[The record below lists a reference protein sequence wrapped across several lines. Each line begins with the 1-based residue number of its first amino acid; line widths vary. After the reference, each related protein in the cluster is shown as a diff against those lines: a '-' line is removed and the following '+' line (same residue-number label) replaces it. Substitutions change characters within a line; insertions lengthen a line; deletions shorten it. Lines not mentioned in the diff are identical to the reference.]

1 MCVLL
6 CWRGVLLQIV
16 KPAFIYLLLRIVY
29 LITYAAGVNAP
40 VALCRSAVWIIG
52 QVQVASHRCNQS
64 DTERVRA
71 LAGV

>member
-1 MCVLL
+1 MLVLL
-6 CWRGVLLQIV
+6 RWRGVLLQIV

-40 VALCRSAVWIIG
+40 VALCRSAVWIMG
-52 QVQVASHRCNQS
+52 QAQVACHCNQP
-64 DTERVRA
+64 DTECVRA